1 MTIKIFKKDM
11 DRGKRVDRLVTSKPN
26 TYTMIKKYYLECFGE
41 RIPLTRLHGESI
53 QEMLMKDFGWL
64 LKPIMEQTNGFEKAL
79 DKLNWK
85 VIETTK

>member
-1 MTIKIFKKDM
+1 M
-11 DRGKRVDRLVTSKPN
+11 L
-26 TYTMIKKYYLECFGE
+26 KKYYLECLGE
-41 RIPLTRLHGESI
+41 MIPLTRLQGETI

-64 LKPIMEQTNGFEKAL
+64 LQPIMEQTKSFEKAL

>member
-1 MTIKIFKKDM
+1 M
-11 DRGKRVDRLVTSKPN
+11 L
-26 TYTMIKKYYLECFGE
+26 KKYYLECLGE
-41 RIPLTRLHGESI
+41 RIPLTRLQGETI

-85 VIETTK
+85 IVETTK